1 MYSFNNINDKEY
13 KLFLENTTNILIFK
27 IFENLLKEN
36 KEKIDNINKHKW
48 NISKKKQKYL

>member
-27 IFENLLKEN
+27 RFENLLKEN